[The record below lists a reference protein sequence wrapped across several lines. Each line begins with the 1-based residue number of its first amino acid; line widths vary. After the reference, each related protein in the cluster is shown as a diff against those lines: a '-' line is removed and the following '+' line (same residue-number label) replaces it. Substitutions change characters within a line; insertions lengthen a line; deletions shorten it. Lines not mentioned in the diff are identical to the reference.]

1 MNKLESKYFK
11 TAVKMDEAFMK
22 ILEKKDF
29 EYITVKEICEKAQ
42 VNRST
47 FYLHYE
53 TIEDLLSESI
63 QYMNNQFVSYFPIDS
78 IDFINNISTAQLS
91 DLYLITPQFLKPY
104 LQYIKEHK
112 KLFITAINKSNDFKL
127 INSYERM
134 FIHILSPIMDRFS
147 IPDKE
152 KRYVLTFYVN
162 GIIAIVKEWMK
173 TDCVD
178 SIDSIVRIIEERFQM
193 KE

>member
-22 ILEKKDF
+22 ILERKDF

-63 QYMNNQFVSYFPIDS
+63 QYMNNQFVSYFPTDS
-78 IDFINNISTAQLS
+78 IDFINNISTAQLN

-127 INSYERM
+127 INSYEIM
-134 FIHILSPIMDRFS
+134 FIHIFSPIMDRFS